1 MKAILKKELSS
12 FFHSLSGYLYL
23 GIFFLLSAYYFV
35 ISNLMAGSNSVAEY
49 FQNMITTLMFLIP
62 ILTMRSFAD
71 EKKQKTD
78 QLLFTL
84 PLRTGA
90 ITLAKMLASYIVFLI
105 GIVSTLVFVV
115 IIAAFG
121 SVDLY
126 TTIGCY
132 AGILAAGT
140 TFIALGVF
148 LSSLTENQTVAAI
161 LTYAVLFALYLVT
174 YVADFLNNAALT
186 KIIDFIAIF
195 SRYNSFTYAV
205 FDPSA
210 VVYYLT
216 LTVALY
222 ECTILVLTRDRV
234 D

>member
-1 MKAILKKELSS
+1 MKAILKKELAS
-12 FFHSLSGYLYL
+12 FFHSMSGYLYL

-84 PLRTGA
+84 PLRTSS
-90 ITLAKMLASYIVFLI
+90 ITLAKMLASYIVFLTGIASTFIFAVII
-105 GIVSTLVFVV
+105 GIL
-115 IIAAFG
+115 G
-121 SVDLY
+121 KVDLY
-126 TTIGCY
+126 TTVGCY
-132 AGILAAGT
+132 VGILVAGT

-148 LSSLTENQTVAAI
+148 LSSLTDNQTVAAI

-174 YVADFLNNAALT
+174 YVADYIHNDVVT

-210 VVYYLT
+210 IVYYLT
-216 LTVALY
+216 LTIALF
-222 ECTILVLTRDRV
+222 EFTILVLTKNRAD
-234 D
+234 